1 MKQLYSAICTLTL
14 ASLLAGCASETPA
27 AGEPDGCLTF
37 STSLSVKDR
46 MSQPVNAFNPAEPIT
61 FELQT
66 TNTTNAT
73 AILTA
78 GSSCTAVVFEVFDSA
93 KQRHWGSA
101 DGIACIAMLQ
111 PRTYAPLESTTNA
124 STWDQQSTTVTQVP
138 SGTYTVTA
146 NVGQYVTNAQGQ
158 QFSCREQ
165 LSKSATFTIQ

>member
-1 MKQLYSAICTLTL
+1 MNPLYSALFTLTL
-14 ASLLAGCASETPA
+14 TSLIVGCADENPA
-27 AGEPDGCLTF
+27 AVTPDECRTF
-37 STSLSVKDR
+37 STSLSIKDR
-46 MSQPVNAFNPAEPIT
+46 MNQPVSAFNPSEPIT

-73 AILTA
+73 ATLTA
-78 GSSCTAVVFEVFDSA
+78 GSSCTAVVFEVYDSA

-101 DGIACIAMLQ
+101 DGIACIQMLQ

-124 STWDQQSTTVTQVP
+124 STWDQQSTTTQVP
-138 SGTYTVTA
+138 SGTYTITA
-146 NVGQYVTNAQGQ
+146 TVGQYVTNAQGQ

>member
-1 MKQLYSAICTLTL
+1 MQPLHSALCTLTIT
-14 ASLLAGCASETPA
+14 LLFAGCADENPA
-27 AGEPDGCLTF
+27 AAASDECRTF

-46 MSQPVNAFNPAEPIT
+46 MSQPVNAFTPGEPIT

-73 AILTA
+73 ATLTA

-101 DGIACIAMLQ
+101 DGIACIQMLQ

-124 STWDQQSTTVTQVP
+124 STWDQQSATAQVP